1 VGCSQLHFT
10 SARAHHIGRTTTPT
24 RAATIQSTSRSK
36 SQPSYCAACA
46 GVLHRALNVAQKR
59 GMSGNNPTIAAE
71 LPKVIFKEMKILDD
85 HQVRQFLIVAQV
97 HRNIGIKLCSIWQLL
112 LG

>member
-1 VGCSQLHFT
+1 LGELQPQHELQLYNQLRNQNYSH
-10 SARAHHIGRTTTPT
+10 RNV
-24 RAATIQSTSRSK
+24 QLV
-36 SQPSYCAACA
+36 Q
-46 GVLHRALNVAQKR
+46 GVLDRALNVAQKQ
-59 GMSGNNPTIAAE
+59 GMIGKNPARAVE
-71 LPKVIFKEMKILDD
+71 LPKVVCKEMKILDD

>member
-1 VGCSQLHFT
+1 
-10 SARAHHIGRTTTPT
+10 
-24 RAATIQSTSRSK
+24 
-36 SQPSYCAACA
+36 
-46 GVLHRALNVAQKR
+46 
-59 GMSGNNPTIAAE
+59 MSGNNPTIAAE

-112 LG
+112 LGCL